1 MFHTTAGGC
10 DSDEG
15 LEIHFT
21 VPCSTKQK
29 DRLVNS
35 LARHLARKVNKE
47 RDLLKYRCSMC
58 IARKGMRK
66 QAAKQVTKNPLLMF
80 SGTRLEVSQTPYIGP
95 VSTQESALLFLEND
109 WKNAFTVSALVLK
122 CENEKMTLP

>member
-35 LARHLARKVNKE
+35 LARHLAHKVNKE

-66 QAAKQVTKNPLLMF
+66 QAAKQVTKK
-80 SGTRLEVSQTPYIGP
+80 SVVDVQRHETRGEPNTLHRSSVDAGISSLVSR
-95 VSTQESALLFLEND
+95 E
-109 WKNAFTVSALVLK
+109 
-122 CENEKMTLP
+122 